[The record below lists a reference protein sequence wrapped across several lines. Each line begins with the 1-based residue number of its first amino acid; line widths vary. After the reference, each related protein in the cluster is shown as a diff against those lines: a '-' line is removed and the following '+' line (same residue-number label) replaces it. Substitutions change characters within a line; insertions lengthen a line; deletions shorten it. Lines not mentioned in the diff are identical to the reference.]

1 MNSPNPDFF
10 LNTPVK
16 ESKTKLSP
24 EQVIR
29 SFLRERNWKQSELAQ
44 KIGLSRQALNN
55 YLRGFWVFPTSI
67 KIKIAQ
73 AFEIDSSIIWDL
85 EEGK

>member
-1 MNSPNPDFF
+1 MSKGSDFF
-10 LNTPVK
+10 LDLHVK

-24 EQVIR
+24 EQMIR
-29 SFLRERNWKQSELAQ
+29 SFLRERNWKQSELAE

-55 YLRGFWVFPTSI
+55 YLRGFWIFPTSI

-73 AFEIDSSIIWDL
+73 AFEIDSSVIWDL
-85 EEGK
+85 EERK